1 MSSYVAAIVLA
12 AGRSERM
19 GSENKLWSDLGGVP
33 VIGRALRAFAAV
45 EAIDT
50 LVIVGPAE
58 RHAALS
64 ELVPS
69 RPGLELRCV
78 EGGSRRQ
85 DSVAAGIAVAEADWY
100 LVHDGARPLASPALI
115 EAVLDAA
122 RTAGAAIPGVPV
134 VDTLKRVDGES
145 DAILE
150 TVDRASVR
158 AVQTPQ
164 GFAGDL
170 LREAHATVT
179 VDATDDASM
188 VEALGRPV
196 VVIEGDPANIKV
208 TRPLDLVIARELLRA
223 RDEGQG

>member
-1 MSSYVAAIVLA
+1 
-12 AGRSERM
+12 
-19 GSENKLWSDLGGVP
+19 
-33 VIGRALRAFAAV
+33 
-45 EAIDT
+45 
-50 LVIVGPAE
+50 
-58 RHAALS
+58 
-64 ELVPS
+64 
-69 RPGLELRCV
+69 
-78 EGGSRRQ
+78 
-85 DSVAAGIAVAEADWY
+85 
-100 LVHDGARPLASPALI
+100 
-115 EAVLDAA
+115 
-122 RTAGAAIPGVPV
+122 
-134 VDTLKRVDGES
+134 LKRVDGES

>member
-58 RHAALS
+58 CHAALS

-188 VEALGRPV
+188 VEALGRPG
-196 VVIEGDPANIKV
+196 EHQGDAAIGP
-208 TRPLDLVIARELLRA
+208 RDRA
-223 RDEGQG
+223 GAVASP

>member
-1 MSSYVAAIVLA
+1 
-12 AGRSERM
+12 M

>member
-58 RHAALS
+58 CHAALS

>member
-58 RHAALS
+58 RHAELS

-188 VEALGRPV
+188 VEALGRSV

>member
-1 MSSYVAAIVLA
+1 
-12 AGRSERM
+12 M
-19 GSENKLWSDLGGVP
+19 GSEDKLWSDLGGVP
-33 VIGRALRAFAAV
+33 VIGRTLRAFSEV
-45 EAIDT
+45 QAIDT

-69 RPGLELRCV
+69 RPGLTVRCV

-85 DSVAAGIAVAEADWY
+85 DSVAAGVAAIEADWY
-100 LVHDGARPLASPALI
+100 LVHDGARPLATPALI
-115 EAVLDAA
+115 EAVLEAA
-122 RTAGAAIPGVPV
+122 QTSGVAIPGVPV
-134 VDTLKRVDGES
+134 VDTLKQL
-145 DAILE
+145 DAERRIVG
-150 TVDRASVR
+150 TVDRASV
-158 AVQTPQ
+158 AAAQTPQ

-170 LREAHATVT
+170 LREAHQTVT
-179 VDATDDASM
+179 ADATDDASM

-223 RDEGQG
+223 RDEGRN

>member
-188 VEALGRPV
+188 VEALGRSV